1 MEDIKRAL
9 GGRNFWTAML
19 AASAVLAM
27 GTKFVWS
34 GELEADSH
42 LKILMEAMK
51 SDITVFMLPIIAV
64 LPYTTAFVDEVS
76 SGFGKFC
83 LLRTNRFS
91 YVAGKAAGAWTGAAA
106 ALAGGAFLNSFIY
119 WLIFSP
125 LEAAGGGGIWGE
137 FAAQAIRLG
146 MTGGLLALL
155 GTCLA
160 VWMMSNYM
168 AYIAPFV
175 IYYFLIMLKERYF
188 EGIYCI
194 YPKEWIA
201 PEHYWGDGSIGLTL
215 FFMAW
220 TLFLGIVCVRMMY
233 RRLEDV

>member
-9 GGRNFWTAML
+9 GGRNFWIALL
-19 AASAVLAM
+19 AASAVMAM

-34 GELEADSH
+34 GELEADNH
-42 LKILMEAMK
+42 LKILMDAMK
-51 SDITVFMLPIIAV
+51 SDTTIFVLPIIAV
-64 LPYTTAFVDEVS
+64 LPYTTTFVDEVS

-91 YVAGKAAGAWTGAAA
+91 YVTGKAVGSWIGAVA
-106 ALAGGAFLNSFIY
+106 ALSGGAFLNSIVY
-119 WLIFSP
+119 WLILSP
-125 LEAAGGGGIWGE
+125 REAAAETSMWGE
-137 FAAQAIRLG
+137 FASQAVRLG
-146 MTGGLLALL
+146 SVGGLLALL
-155 GTCLA
+155 GTFLA

-188 EGIYCI
+188 EAVYCI
-194 YPKEWIA
+194 YPREWIS
-201 PEHYWGDGSIGLTL
+201 PEHYWGGGNVGLTL

-220 TLFLGIVCVRMMY
+220 TVFLGIVCVRMMY
-233 RRLEDV
+233 RRLENV